1 MLMLGLLVKV
11 FLHEACQN
19 RIRLLSSLSSSLSLS
34 SSFTNTRSHAR
45 TLSPTLSLRIPE
57 IWLTVWNHR
66 CQSSR
71 LCTLYQFV
79 YKLLY
84 CHSLMRPSRML
95 WGENTAAIFI
105 FIFMTHCPFPAS
117 NSFIFLQPGLSLAL
131 LGDAG
136 ICDDQGFAVS
146 QFCPWIQT
154 RPARTESRHYTA
166 SGIIELKRDQMF
178 S

>member
-34 SSFTNTRSHAR
+34 SSFTSTGTLAR
-45 TLSPTLSLRIPE
+45 THALFLSLSHFRIPE

-117 NSFIFLQPGLSLAL
+117 NSFIFLQPAFPWLCELVEFVTTKDLRFLSLSL
-131 LGDAG
+131 D
-136 ICDDQGFAVS
+136 S
-146 QFCPWIQT
+146 N
-154 RPARTESRHYTA
+154 PARSLRISSQYCFWHQHWHHRT
-166 SGIIELKRDQMF
+166 
-178 S
+178 